1 LTLDLTKSPPHPCP
15 ALARSTA
22 SSNRSGIGDWS
33 SAAWARRQ
41 ALSGAAALLE
51 SGDDRLG
58 GPHALGELALAEA
71 GLGAQVVDELTE
83 REVVFDPGLTAAL
96 LA

>member
-1 LTLDLTKSPPHPCP
+1 MIARAWVVLAQPTDRGLELGIDLGRAPMGPSV
-15 ALARSTA
+15 A
-22 SSNRSGIGDWS
+22 I
-33 SAAWARRQ
+33 
-41 ALSGAAALLE
+41 LE

-58 GPHALGELALAEA
+58 GAHALGEVALAEA
-71 GLGAQVVDELTE
+71 GLGAKVVDELTE

>member
-1 LTLDLTKSPPHPCP
+1 VPVQ
-15 ALARSTA
+15 R
-22 SSNRSGIGDWS
+22 GGD
-33 SAAWARRQ
+33 AGELVDAV
-41 ALSGAAALLE
+41 SGAAALLE

-58 GPHALGELALAEA
+58 GAHALGEFALAEA
-71 GLGAQVVDELTE
+71 GLGPKVVDELTE

>member
-1 LTLDLTKSPPHPCP
+1 MRANSFMTPSTLRLDE
-15 ALARSTA
+15 AVA
-22 SSNRSGIGDWS
+22 
-33 SAAWARRQ
+33 
-41 ALSGAAALLE
+41 GAAALLK

-58 GPHALGELALAEA
+58 GAHALGELDLRTEA
-71 GLGAQVVDELTE
+71 GLSAQVVDELTE

>member
-1 LTLDLTKSPPHPCP
+1 MLVQ
-15 ALARSTA
+15 R
-22 SSNRSGIGDWS
+22 GGD
-33 SAAWARRQ
+33 AGELVDAVA
-41 ALSGAAALLE
+41 GAAALLE

-58 GPHALGELALAEA
+58 GAHALGALAGA